1 MKVFR
6 ILGRNVRDAFK
17 SVIRNFSL
25 SIASITCITITLLL
39 VSITIIISYNVNKF
53 TKDIE
58 KDLTVVVF
66 VKKDVSNEDSENIK
80 NKLEAIDNVEVSSI
94 KYYTKE
100 DVKNQMMEE
109 SDTFKAVLPQYD
121 ETNNPLLNMYEL
133 KVIEIREISK
143 TVDKLQKLPEV
154 SSVKYGE
161 GMVDKL
167 VGVFDVIKK
176 ASLVIVAALIIV
188 TAFLIS
194 NTIKLTIFSRRNEI
208 EIMRLVGTSNA
219 VIRLPF
225 LFEGLF
231 LGIIGSIIPI
241 LATIYGYFIIF
252 DNSKGKLVYDL
263 VKLAKPSE
271 FIFYLA
277 IALVVL
283 GGVVG
288 MLGSY
293 RAVRKYLKI

>member
-80 NKLEAIDNVEVSSI
+80 NKLEAIENVEVSSI

-143 TVDKLQKLPEV
+143 TVDKLEKLPEV